1 MHGRVARIQ
10 LGLLDAYEF
19 YNWSTS
25 NKDEGNTSSLLSS
38 YRQWAAVTA
47 NRLPICGILL
57 LHIIVTVCG
66 RVNSLFVRSSL
77 VWLSIIGTEG
87 ALKRPMITI
96 PSIPSIPT
104 HILHIALN
112 EDNLSRTKIIK
123 NALRIKM
130 F

>member
-1 MHGRVARIQ
+1 MHGQVARIQ
-10 LGLLDAYEF
+10 LGLFDAYEF
-19 YNWSTS
+19 QNWSIS
-25 NKDEGNTSSLLSS
+25 NKVEGSTSSLLSS

-57 LHIIVTVCG
+57 LHIIVCG

-87 ALKRPMITI
+87 ALKRHIITI

-104 HILHIALN
+104 HILHIAMN
-112 EDNLSRTKIIK
+112 EDDLSRTKIIK

>member
-1 MHGRVARIQ
+1 MHGQVARIQ
-10 LGLLDAYEF
+10 LGLFDAYEF
-19 YNWSTS
+19 QNWSIS
-25 NKDEGNTSSLLSS
+25 NKVEGSTSSLLSS

-57 LHIIVTVCG
+57 LHIIVCG

-96 PSIPSIPT
+96 PSIPT

-112 EDNLSRTKIIK
+112 EDDLSRTKIIK